1 MTAYRTALVAFG
13 AIAQT
18 AAFTAV
24 VPNKASITQRSFFL
38 PSYPRSSITPTASSL
53 FAVGDDENAGKQN
66 CLIVIRHGKDVDNS
80 KRKNGERTKTLPN
93 KEKVVYYQDGL
104 NEEGKKQAKSFA
116 KVLPE
121 FVHDLDISPI
131 TRVITKDPKTTPN
144 PFDTILPFIMAQN
157 ITDVRLPSTLDG
169 IKNSQLFPDDTS
181 VLVCFDA
188 EVLWSPKVNGKRP
201 PKPNSESLLHY
212 VNKAYEIDTDIP
224 GPPEEGRTIYIYRGK
239 GEMEV
244 HKLDHLHDIVLQMF

>member
-1 MTAYRTALVAFG
+1 MTAYSKALVAFG

-24 VPNKASITQRSFFL
+24 VPKASITQRSFFL
-38 PSYPRSSITPTASSL
+38 PSYPRPSINPPASSL
-53 FAVGDDENAGKQN
+53 FAAGDDESLQN
-66 CLIVIRHGKDVDNS
+66 CLIVIRHGLDVDNN

-93 KEKVVYYQDGL
+93 GEKVVYYQDGL
-104 NEEGKKQAKSFA
+104 NEDGKKQAKSIA
-116 KVLPE
+116 KLLPKL
-121 FVHDLDISPI
+121 VDDLDISAI
-131 TRVITKDPKTTPN
+131 TRVITKDPRTTPN
-144 PFDTILPFIMAQN
+144 PFDTILPFIEAQN
-157 ITDVRLPSTLDG
+157 IMDVRLPSTLDG

-181 VLVCFDA
+181 VLVCFDQ
-188 EVLWSPKVNGKRP
+188 EVLWSPKVNGKRA
-201 PKPNSESLLHY
+201 PKPSSESLLHY